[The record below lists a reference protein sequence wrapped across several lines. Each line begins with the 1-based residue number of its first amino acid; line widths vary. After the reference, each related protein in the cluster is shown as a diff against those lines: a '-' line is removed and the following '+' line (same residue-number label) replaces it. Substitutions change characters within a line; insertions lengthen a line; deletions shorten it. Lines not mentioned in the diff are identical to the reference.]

1 MLPFIAECNTIS
13 VKLNGSHRMTLTMQ
27 PMFPYLLL
35 TLAAGGLTAAAVRS
49 QRSALKLSQ
58 RTWNELV
65 AEVQF
70 IDFRGVSLVA
80 RDFLD
85 PRRGQIDMQP
95 DEIWTLLGG
104 DDGLRIM
111 RANADRL
118 IALAAFAQQW
128 NLEESVIVAERMRR
142 DGLRLRSAV
151 RRIQLG
157 MLSQIVTGRHWVSV
171 PFQLQEA
178 ASSYYLMRQRLLALY
193 ETSHIGLY
201 PQLVQAV

>member
-1 MLPFIAECNTIS
+1 MHPS
-13 VKLNGSHRMTLTMQ
+13 VMPYVFLT
-27 PMFPYLLL
+27 FVIV
-35 TLAAGGLTAAAVRS
+35 GLVYTAVRS
-49 QRSALKLSQ
+49 QRSSLKLSH

-65 AEVQF
+65 GEIEF

-85 PRRGQIDMQP
+85 PRKGQIDLEPQ
-95 DEIWTLLGG
+95 DIWQLLGG
-104 DDGLRIM
+104 DEGLRVM

-142 DGLRLRSAV
+142 DGVRLRKAV
-151 RRIQLG
+151 RRVQLG
-157 MLSQIVTGRHWVSV
+157 MLSQKITGHHWIEV

-178 ASSYYLMRQRLLALY
+178 ASCYYLMRQRLLALY
-193 ETSHIGLY
+193 ESSHIGLH
-201 PQLVQAV
+201 PQLAQSV